1 MTRRF
6 NIGDRVIRFNPS
18 LYNNLFHKDK
28 YVDYGIVTDADD
40 ERFTTDGKLTN
51 FDNGTNYNECYQS
64 SGKLVYGHP
73 SYQTFWFNLDTEMEL
88 IENYHKN
95 IQSQFLSEVKSN
107 NDEEIERLQ
116 KQIECLQRSIERLK
130 SMEDAYLGYAT
141 INPYQHIS
149 EMDSILT
156 KKINLCN
163 VLQKRLSKK

>member
-18 LYNNLFHKDK
+18 LYSNLFHKEK
-28 YVDYGIVTDADD
+28 YVDYGIVTDAND
-40 ERFTTDGKLTN
+40 ERFTTSGKLTS

-64 SGKLVYGHP
+64 SGKLVYGQQ
-73 SYQTFWFNLDTEMEL
+73 SDMTFWFNLETEMEL

-95 IQSQFLSEVKSN
+95 MQEQFLAEVKSN
-107 NDEEIERLQ
+107 NDEEIKRLQ
-116 KQIECLQRSIERLK
+116 KQIECLQRSIEKLN
-130 SMEDAYLGYAT
+130 SMEDAYHGYAT

-149 EMDSILT
+149 EMDSILS

-163 VLQKRLSKK
+163 KLNR